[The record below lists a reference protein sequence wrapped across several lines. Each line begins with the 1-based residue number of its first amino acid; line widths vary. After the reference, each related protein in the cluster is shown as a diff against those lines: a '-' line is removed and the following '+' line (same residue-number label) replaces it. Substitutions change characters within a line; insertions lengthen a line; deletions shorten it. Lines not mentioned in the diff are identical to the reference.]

1 MIDSLKTQGGQLTKE
16 FDACASLVNYET
28 LWLANKTRENT
39 LQTYKA
45 AFREFCALNRIEDSV
60 QFRSIGMADIIYYRQ
75 YLTKERGLKPRTIRN
90 RLSAL
95 SDCFAFLKT
104 NGAISINPVDN
115 VERPKV
121 DETRG
126 VTPVMTDN
134 QVLQLL
140 GQPDTETLQGARD
153 YAILCF
159 YLYMG
164 SRVSSASTMA
174 VEDYYEDNGFYV
186 LNFEKKGG
194 QRQIEAVNPQLQH
207 AINQYLGM
215 SEHSGDKKSPL
226 FISIRKDKHYG
237 KALSRQ
243 QFTNIWAKYRDKA
256 GLDVK
261 YTPHSARAT
270 LATLLDRVGE
280 PLQKI
285 QHLLGHAHPSTTQT
299 YTHNIVEYQDS
310 PVFRANYGQVIGSTI
325 NSDKR
330 R

>member
-1 MIDSLKTQGGQLTKE
+1 MIDIVSTSQNSLQQGSEGKL
-16 FDACASLVNYET
+16 SLVNLET

-39 LQTYKA
+39 MKTYKV
-45 AFREFCALNRIEDSV
+45 AFHEFCELNRIQDSE
-60 QFRSIGMADIIYYRQ
+60 QFRSAGMAEIIYYRQ
-75 YLTKERGLKPRTIRN
+75 YLSTERGLKPRTIRN

-95 SDCFAFLKT
+95 SDCFGFLKS
-104 NGAISINPVDN
+104 NGAIVVNPVDN

-121 DETRG
+121 DESRG

-140 GQPDTETLQGARD
+140 GQPDTDTLQGARD

-207 AINQYLGM
+207 ALNQYLGM
-215 SEHSGDKKSPL
+215 SEHTSDLSAPL
-226 FISIRKDKHYG
+226 FISVRKDQFYG
-237 KALSRQ
+237 KPLSRQ
-243 QFTNIWAKYRDKA
+243 QFTNIWAKYRKKA
-256 GLDVK
+256 DLDRK
-261 YTPHSARAT
+261 FTPHSARAT
-270 LATLLDRVGE
+270 LATLLDRMGE

-285 QHLLGHAHPSTTQT
+285 QHLLGHANPSTTQT
-299 YTHNIVEYQDS
+299 YTHNVVEYHDS
-310 PVFRANYGQVIGSTI
+310 PVFKVSYGVKQQTE
-325 NSDKR
+325 
-330 R
+330 

>member
-1 MIDSLKTQGGQLTKE
+1 MIDIVSTGQNNLQQGSEGKL
-16 FDACASLVNYET
+16 SLVNLET

-39 LQTYKA
+39 MKTYKV
-45 AFREFCALNRIEDSV
+45 AFHEFCELNRIQDSDH
-60 QFRSIGMADIIYYRQ
+60 FRKAGMAEIIYYRQ
-75 YLTKERGLKPRTIRN
+75 YLSTERGLKPRTIRN

-95 SDCFAFLKT
+95 SDCFGFLKS
-104 NGAISINPVDN
+104 NGAIAVNPVDD

-121 DETRG
+121 DESRG

-140 GQPDTETLQGARD
+140 DQPDQETLAGARD

-226 FISIRKDKHYG
+226 FISVRKDKYYG

-243 QFTNIWAKYRDKA
+243 QFTNIWAKYRDRA
-256 GLDVK
+256 YLDAK
-261 YTPHSARAT
+261 FTPHSARAT
-270 LATLLDRVGE
+270 LATLLDRMGE

-285 QHLLGHAHPSTTQT
+285 QHLLGHANPSTTQT

-310 PVFRANYGQVIGSTI
+310 PVFKVSYGSKSI
-325 NSDKR
+325 NNKVQES
-330 R
+330 